1 VTSAI
6 HFKKRKRY
14 RLYNTLEAV
23 MAILIDENT
32 RMLIQGITGRFGQG
46 VARRMIEVG
55 SKVVVGVTPGRGGQS
70 VWGVPVYNTIKEAL
84 EAVGPVDA
92 AVAVVPGPEAKGAVI
107 EAFEAGIKTVLMR
120 VERVPLHDSLEIIAH
135 ARKHGIRLIGPGS
148 AGVVSPGKASF
159 GGLGG
164 FIGSSDLPK
173 IAFKPGRIGVVS
185 RSGGQ
190 TSTISWVV
198 CSAGFGISTAIH
210 LGSEPVLG
218 TTLAE
223 VLPLYEQDKG
233 TDGVVYFGE
242 IGTVMEEE
250 ACDVIRAGGYTKPI
264 VAYIA
269 GKGLPA
275 GLRFSHAS
283 AIVEGGKGTAEGKIK
298 ALKEVGATVVDR
310 PEELGPAL
318 KKVFG

>member
-1 VTSAI
+1 M
-6 HFKKRKRY
+6 
-14 RLYNTLEAV
+14 AV
-23 MAILIDENT
+23 LIDENT

-46 VARRMIEVG
+46 VARRMMEVG
-55 SKVVVGVTPGRGGQS
+55 SKVIVGVTPGRGGQS
-70 VWGVPVYNTIKEAL
+70 VWGVPVYNTVQEATD
-84 EAVGPVDA
+84 AVGPVDA
-92 AVAVVPGPEAKGAVI
+92 AVTVVPGPQAKGAVI
-107 EAFEAGIKTVLMR
+107 EAFDAGIQTVLMR
-120 VERVPLHDSLEIIAH
+120 VERVPLHDALEVIAH
-135 ARKHGIRLIGPGS
+135 AKHKGIRLIGPGS
-148 AGVVSPGKASF
+148 AGVVSPGKASL

-173 IAFKPGRIGVVS
+173 VAFRPGRIGVIS

-190 TSTISWVV
+190 TSTLSWAV
-198 CSAGFGISTAIH
+198 CSAGFGISTAFH

-223 VLPLYEQDKG
+223 LLPLFEQDSD

-250 ACDVIRAGGYTKPI
+250 ACEVIQSGGFTKPM

-269 GKGLPA
+269 GVGLPA

-283 AIVEGGKGTAEGKIK
+283 AIVEGGRGSAEGKIQ
-298 ALKEVGATVVDR
+298 ALRSVGAHVVDR
-310 PEELGPAL
+310 PEELGPML
-318 KKVFG
+318 KKVIPEALGGTA

>member
-1 VTSAI
+1 M
-6 HFKKRKRY
+6 
-14 RLYNTLEAV
+14 AV
-23 MAILIDENT
+23 LIDENT
-32 RMLIQGITGRFGQG
+32 TMLIQGITGRFGQG

-70 VWGVPVYNTIKEAL
+70 VWGVAVYDTVKEAL

-92 AVAVVPGPEAKGAVI
+92 AVTVVPGPDAKGAVI

-120 VERVPLHDSLEIIAH
+120 VERVPLHDALEVISH
-135 ARKHGIRLIGPGS
+135 AKKHGIRLIGPGS
-148 AGVVSPGKASF
+148 AGVVSPGKASL

-173 IAFKPGRIGVVS
+173 IAFKPGRIGVIS

-190 TSTISWVV
+190 TSTLSWAV
-198 CSAGFGISTAIH
+198 CSAGFGISTAVH
-210 LGSEPVLG
+210 LGSEAVLG
-218 TTLAE
+218 TTLPE
-223 VLPLYEQDKG
+223 LLPMFQEDHQ
-233 TDGVVYFGE
+233 TDGLVYFGE

-250 ACDVIRAGGYTKPI
+250 AAEVIKAGGYRKPL

-269 GKGLPA
+269 GKGLPS

-283 AIVEGGKGTAEGKIK
+283 AIVEGGRGTAEGKIR
-298 ALKEVGATVVDR
+298 ALKEVGAHVVDR
-310 PEELGPAL
+310 PQDIGLVCQ
-318 KKVFG
+318 KVFKK

>member
-1 VTSAI
+1 
-6 HFKKRKRY
+6 
-14 RLYNTLEAV
+14 

-46 VARRMIEVG
+46 VARRMLEVG

-70 VWGVPVYNTIKEAL
+70 VWGVPVYDTVREAL

-92 AVAVVPGPEAKGAVI
+92 AVTVVPGPDAKAAVL
-107 EAFEAGIKTVLMR
+107 EAFHAGIETVLMR
-120 VERVPLHDSLEIIAH
+120 VERVPLHDALEVIAD
-135 ARKHGIRLIGPGS
+135 AKRRGIRVIGPGS
-148 AGVVSPGKASF
+148 AGVVSPGKASL

-173 IAFKPGRIGVVS
+173 IAFKPGRIGVIS

-190 TSTISWVV
+190 TSTLSWVV
-198 CSAGFGISTAIH
+198 CSAGFGISTAVH
-210 LGSEPVLG
+210 LGSESVLG

-223 VLPLYEQDKG
+223 LLPLFQEDEQ

-250 ACDVIRAGGYTKPI
+250 TTEVMRAGGYTKPF

-269 GKGLPA
+269 GKGLPS

-283 AIVEGGKGTAEGKIK
+283 AIVEGGRGTAEGKMQ
-298 ALKEVGATVVDR
+298 ALKEVGAHVVDR
-310 PEELGPAL
+310 PEDIGPL
-318 KKVFG
+318 LHKVFEKEQE

>member
-1 VTSAI
+1 M
-6 HFKKRKRY
+6 
-14 RLYNTLEAV
+14 AV
-23 MAILIDENT
+23 LIDENT

-46 VARRMIEVG
+46 VARRMLEVG
-55 SKVVVGVTPGRGGQS
+55 SKVVCGVTPERGGQT
-70 VWGVPVYNTIKEAL
+70 VWGVPVFNTVVEAL
-84 EAVGPVDA
+84 DAVGPVDA
-92 AVAVVPGPEAKGAVI
+92 AVTVVPGPQAKSAVI
-107 EAFEAGIKTVLMR
+107 EAFDAGIKMVLMR

-135 ARKHGIRLIGPGS
+135 ARQKGIRLIGPGS
-148 AGVVSPGKASF
+148 AGVVSPGRASL

-173 IAFKPGRIGVVS
+173 IAFKPGHIGVIS

-190 TSTISWVV
+190 TSTLSWVV
-198 CSAGFGISTAIH
+198 CSAGFGISTAVH

-218 TTLAE
+218 TTFAE
-223 VLPLYEQDKG
+223 LLPHFQDDPD
-233 TDGVVYFGE
+233 TAGVVYFGE

-250 ACDVIRAGGYTKPI
+250 AAEIMAAGGFTKPL

-283 AIVEGGKGTAEGKIK
+283 AIVEGGRGTAEAKIA
-298 ALKEVGATVVDR
+298 ALQGVGAHVVSR
-310 PEELGPAL
+310 PEDLLPAL
-318 KKVFG
+318 QRVFGSTKGAAA

>member
-1 VTSAI
+1 
-6 HFKKRKRY
+6 
-14 RLYNTLEAV
+14 
-23 MAILIDENT
+23 MAILVDGNT

-46 VARRMIEVG
+46 VARRMLEVG
-55 SKVVVGVTPGRGGQS
+55 SKVVAGVTPGRGGQS
-70 VWGVPVYNTIKEAL
+70 VWGVPVFNTVKEAI

-92 AVAVVPGPEAKGAVI
+92 AVTVVPGPQAKEAVL
-107 EAFEAGIKTVLMR
+107 EVFEAGIKLVLMR
-120 VERVPLHDSLEIIAH
+120 VERVPLHDALEIIAYAKTH
-135 ARKHGIRLIGPGS
+135 NIRLLGPGS
-148 AGVVSPGKASF
+148 AGAVSPGKASL

-190 TSTISWVV
+190 TTTLSWVV
-198 CSAGFGISTAIH
+198 CKAGFGISTAVH

-223 VLPLYEQDKG
+223 LLELFEQDDE

-242 IGTVMEEE
+242 IGTLNEEE
-250 ACDVIRAGGYTKPI
+250 AAEAIKRGEYTKPFI
-264 VAYIA
+264 AYIA
-269 GKGLPA
+269 GRGMPA

-283 AIVEGGKGTAEGKIK
+283 AIVEGGRGTAEAKIK
-298 ALKEVGATVVDR
+298 ALREVGAYVVDK
-310 PEELGPAL
+310 PEDIGPTL
-318 KKVFG
+318 QKVFG

>member
-1 VTSAI
+1 
-6 HFKKRKRY
+6 
-14 RLYNTLEAV
+14 
-23 MAILIDENT
+23 MAILVDENT

-46 VARRMIEVG
+46 VARRMLEVG
-55 SKVVVGVTPGRGGQS
+55 SKVAAGVTPGRAGQS
-70 VWGVPVYNTIKEAL
+70 VWGIPVFNSVREAL
-84 EAVGPVDA
+84 DAVGPVDA

-107 EAFEAGIKTVLMR
+107 ESFEAGIKTVLMR
-120 VERVPLHDSLEIIAH
+120 VERVPLHDTLEIISLAE
-135 ARKHGIRLIGPGS
+135 KHNIRLIGPGS

-164 FIGSSDLPK
+164 FIGSSDLPR
-173 IAFKPGRIGVVS
+173 IAFKPGRIGVIS

-198 CSAGFGISTAIH
+198 CNAGFGISTAVH

-223 VLPLYEQDKG
+223 LLPLYQQDEDS
-233 TDGVVYFGE
+233 DGVVYFGE

-250 ACDVIRAGGYTKPI
+250 AAEIIREGGYSKPL

-269 GKGLPA
+269 GKGLPS

-283 AIVEGGKGTAEGKIK
+283 AIVEGGRGTAEAKIK
-298 ALKEVGATVVDR
+298 ALKEVGAHVVDR
-310 PEELGPAL
+310 PEDLGPTI
-318 KKVFG
+318 KKVFTE

>member
-1 VTSAI
+1 
-6 HFKKRKRY
+6 
-14 RLYNTLEAV
+14 
-23 MAILIDENT
+23 MAILINENT

-70 VWGVPVYNTIKEAL
+70 VWGVPVYDTIKEAI

-92 AVAVVPGPEAKGAVI
+92 AVAVVPGPNAKSAVI

-120 VERVPLHDSLEIIAH
+120 VERVPLHDALEVIAQAKLH
-135 ARKHGIRLIGPGS
+135 NRRLIGPGS
-148 AGVVSPGKASF
+148 AGIVSPGKASF

-173 IAFKPGRIGVVS
+173 IAFRPGRIGVIS

-190 TSTISWVV
+190 TSTLSWAV
-198 CSAGFGISTAIH
+198 CSAGFGISTAVH

-223 VLPLYEQDKG
+223 LLPLYQEDEQ

-250 ACDVIRAGGYTKPI
+250 ATEIIEAGGYIKPLI
-264 VAYIA
+264 AYIA
-269 GKGLPA
+269 GKGLPS

-283 AIVEGGKGTAEGKIK
+283 AIVEGGKGTAEGKIE
-298 ALKEVGATVVDR
+298 ALRKVGAHVVDR
-310 PEELGPAL
+310 PEDIGLSL
-318 KKVFG
+318 KKVFKK

>member
-1 VTSAI
+1 
-6 HFKKRKRY
+6 
-14 RLYNTLEAV
+14 
-23 MAILIDENT
+23 MAILCDENT

-46 VARRMIEVG
+46 VARRMMEVG
-55 SKVVVGVTPGRGGQS
+55 SRVVAGVTPGRGGQK
-70 VWGVPVYNTIKEAL
+70 VWGIPVYDTVAEAL
-84 EAVGPVDA
+84 VAVGPVDA
-92 AVAVVPGPEAKGAVI
+92 VVTVVPGPQAKGAVV

-120 VERVPLHDSLEIIAH
+120 VERVPLHDALEIIAQ
-135 ARKHGIRLIGPGS
+135 ARRHDIRLIGPGS
-148 AGVVSPGKASF
+148 AGLVSPGRASL

-164 FIGSSDLPK
+164 FVGSSDLPK
-173 IAFKPGRIGVVS
+173 IAFRPGRIGVIS

-190 TSTISWVV
+190 TTTLSWVV

-223 VLPLYEQDKG
+223 VLPLFQADDQ

-250 ACDVIRAGGYTKPI
+250 ACQVIAQRGYNKPLI
-264 VAYIA
+264 AYIA
-269 GKGLPA
+269 GKGMPQ

-283 AIVEGGKGTAEGKIK
+283 AIVEGGQGTAEGKIE
-298 ALKEVGATVVDR
+298 ALKGVGALVVDR
-310 PEELGPAL
+310 PDDFGEAL
-318 KKVFG
+318 KKIFGG

>member
-1 VTSAI
+1 
-6 HFKKRKRY
+6 
-14 RLYNTLEAV
+14 

-55 SKVVVGVTPGRGGQS
+55 SRVVVGVTPGRGGQS
-70 VWGVPVYNTIKEAL
+70 VWGVPVFNTVREAT

-92 AVAVVPGPEAKGAVI
+92 AVAVVPGPDAKSAVI
-107 EAFEAGIKTVLMR
+107 EAFEAGIKSVLMR

-135 ARKHGIRLIGPGS
+135 AKKHGIRLIGPGS

-173 IAFKPGRIGVVS
+173 IAFKPGRIGVIS

-190 TSTISWVV
+190 TSTLSWVV
-198 CSAGFGISTAIH
+198 CNAGFGISTAVH

-218 TTLAE
+218 TTLSE
-223 VLPLYEQDKG
+223 LLPLFQEDNE

-250 ACDVIRAGGYTKPI
+250 ATEVIREGAYTKPL

-269 GKGLPA
+269 GKGLPS

-283 AIVEGGKGTAEGKIK
+283 AIIEGGRGTAEGKIK
-298 ALKEVGATVVDR
+298 ALKEVGAHVVDR
-310 PEELGPAL
+310 PEDIGPVCQ
-318 KKVFG
+318 KVFKDQPVDSD